1 MYWVIILKSILKK
14 ILIIFFC
21 GASVFAASYAY
32 LNFSIKKSMTKID
45 QKEDNVPYEYVPDN
59 AGIGFLL
66 PDGSA
71 LLTYLNFKENC
82 INVVNVEQYDKSNN
96 MYFGY
101 TIDYTV
107 QVNQTL
113 IAGLIDRIGGIVIR
127 VNDEALRYTGMQV
140 VELIS
145 NNHSDIKQQII
156 KEIFKHISANGFSKE
171 DFVYIIQNSKTDLSL
186 LNCIYWLNHIGKIRN
201 NINFVN

>member
-1 MYWVIILKSILKK
+1 MKSILKK

-32 LNFSIKKSMTKID
+32 LNFSFKKSMAKID
-45 QKEDNVPYEYVPDN
+45 QKEENVPYEHIPDN

-71 LLTYLNFKENC
+71 LLTYLNFKEKC
-82 INVVNVEQYDKSNN
+82 INVINVEQYDKSNN

-101 TIDYTV
+101 TMDYTV
-107 QVNQTL
+107 QVNHTL
-113 IAGLIDRIGGIVIR
+113 IAGLVDRVGGVAIR
-127 VNDEALRYTGMQV
+127 ANGEMLRYTGVQV
-140 VELIS
+140 VDAIS
-145 NNHSDIKQQII
+145 NSKDNDIKEQII
-156 KEIFKHISANGFSKE
+156 TEIFRRISENGFSKE

-186 LNCIYWLNHIGKIRN
+186 LNCIYWINDINKICD
-201 NINFVN
+201 NIVFID